1 MTPRPLPSPG
11 APFEPCVALSRAGR
25 HQEAVED
32 LRRVV
37 AAQPLHREQ
46 RGAAV
51 EALVAIS
58 RLAQAAGDIV
68 HATLA
73 LEEARRLAPTFA
85 DVHYRL
91 ALARLQGQQRAGA
104 RRSLQEALR
113 INPRYVAARVELA
126 LLDARE
132 GMLGEALDTLKRLGE
147 ELTLE
152 EPRLFRRGLESLEHA
167 DWEGAAVQ
175 LREALQ
181 LDQSGVQSV
190 VDEFHARMERG
201 DRAGA
206 ARIVRQALASFPSY
220 ADLHHLL
227 GVAELEEGHL
237 DDAVS
242 SLARALE
249 LHPDFHMARV
259 HLARALEALGDLAQ
273 AEEQVAMVLEADP
286 EHPHATELAERWQRR
301 HRRPERAGR
310 ASRKGS

>member
-1 MTPRPLPSPG
+1 MTPRPLPSSG
-11 APFEPCVALSRAGR
+11 APFESCVALSRAGR

-32 LRRVV
+32 LRRIV

-58 RLAQAAGDIV
+58 RLAGAAGDIV

-167 DWEGAAVQ
+167 DWEGAAMQ

-190 VDEFHARMERG
+190 VEEFHARMEHG

-206 ARIVRQALASFPSY
+206 ARVVRQALASFPSY

-273 AEEQVAMVLEADP
+273 AEEQVAMVLEVDP
-286 EHPHATELAERWQRR
+286 EHPQATELAERWQRR

>member
-1 MTPRPLPSPG
+1 MSPRPLRPAG
-11 APFEPCVALSRAGR
+11 APFEACIALSREGR
-25 HQEAVED
+25 HQEAVDD

-58 RLAQAAGDIV
+58 RLAHASGDLT
-68 HATLA
+68 HARLA
-73 LEEARRLAPTFA
+73 LEEARRLAPMFA

-91 ALARLQGQQRAGA
+91 ALARLQGQQRASA

-132 GMLGEALDTLKRLGE
+132 GMLGEALDTLRRLGD
-147 ELTLE
+147 ELTVE
-152 EPRLFRRGLESLEHA
+152 EPRLYRRGLESLEHA
-167 DWEGAAVQ
+167 DWESAGDQ
-175 LREALQ
+175 LRQALK
-181 LDQSGVQSV
+181 LDQAGAQSV
-190 VDEFHARMERG
+190 VEEFHARMERG

-206 ARIVRQALASFPSY
+206 ARVVRQALPSFPGY

-227 GVAELEEGHL
+227 GIAELEEGHL

-259 HLARALEALGDLAQ
+259 HLARALEALGDLVQ
-273 AEEQVAMVLEADP
+273 AEEQVAMVLESDP
-286 EHPHATELAERWQRR
+286 EHPHAAELAERWQRR
-301 HRRPERAGR
+301 HRRPARAGK
-310 ASRKGS
+310 ASRKGP